1 MKNNTTVDISQSAS
15 DDRSV
20 NISVP
25 DNGSSK
31 DRSVNIITPKHGNVD
46 VDVFVEV
53 NEVLPEHVL
62 KNVETI
68 ASHQERQTQSVK
80 ADRRILNKIAGFL
93 ARPGFLY
100 FQIGFFA
107 VWIGC
112 TNLAERN
119 LIAKNFPLFDLHL
132 HGLEVASLL
141 ISTEVLIAQAHQEK
155 VSEEQSQLALQ
166 LNLVTEQKIAKLIS
180 LVEEL
185 RTDLPN
191 VKNRNDEEAE
201 AMKQAI
207 DPQAILEVIQKN
219 TVHTPAD
226 ELAANS
232 HQT

>member
-1 MKNNTTVDISQSAS
+1 MKNNNSVEISRSGA

-20 NISVP
+20 NISIP
-25 DNGSSK
+25 DNGSSNA
-31 DRSVNIITPKHGNVD
+31 RSVNIEAPNGDVN
-46 VDVFVEV
+46 VDVFVEAS
-53 NEVLPEHVL
+53 EVLPEHVL

-68 ASHQERQTQSVK
+68 ASHQERQIQSVK

-107 VWIGC
+107 MWIGC
-112 TNLAERN
+112 TSLAQRN
-119 LIAKNFPLFDLHL
+119 LISKNFPLFDLHL

-155 VSEEQSQLALQ
+155 MNEERSHLALQ

-185 RTDLPN
+185 RTDSPN

-201 AMKQAI
+201 AMKQATN
-207 DPQAILEVIQKN
+207 PQAILEVIQKN
-219 TVHTPAD
+219 AHPAPNEVTV
-226 ELAANS
+226 NS

>member
-1 MKNNTTVDISQSAS
+1 MVTQAEKDAVVDSL
-15 DDRSV
+15 
-20 NISVP
+20 
-25 DNGSSK
+25 SK
-31 DRSVNIITPKHGNVD
+31 EPELIAQTI
-46 VDVFVEV
+46 EI
-53 NEVLPEHVL
+53 LPEQVL

-68 ASHQERQTQSVK
+68 ASNRNRHQQNIS
-80 ADRRILNKIAGFL
+80 ADRRVLNKIAAFF

-119 LIAKNFPLFDLHL
+119 IIAKNFPLFDLHF

-141 ISTEVLIAQAHQEK
+141 ITTEVLIAQAHQEK
-155 VSEEQSQLALQ
+155 VEQEQSHLTIQ

-191 VKNRNDEEAE
+191 VKNRQDLEAE
-201 AMKQAI
+201 MMTQAT
-207 DPQAILEVIQKN
+207 DPQAILEVIQQSSD
-219 TVHTPAD
+219 TAP
-226 ELAANS
+226 NS
-232 HQT
+232 HSEI